1 MKVNIVEKYTAVVL
15 ELKGDILGGPKDAEF
30 GDSLRKLIAEGKK
43 NIIID
48 LKETGF
54 VNSSGLGMLIGG
66 YTTVKN
72 GGGELKLA
80 NATEKIESL
89 LVITKLTSVF
99 TNYTSVEDAVNSFS
113 NWSYIKDGS
122 AEIVCC
128 LSKRFS
134 KKYIYECRH
143 NL

>member
-1 MKVNIVEKYTAVVL
+1 MKINLVEKYTAAVL
-15 ELKGDILGGPKDAEF
+15 ELKGDITGTAKDMEF
-30 GDSLRKLIAEGKK
+30 SETLRKLLAEGKK

-72 GGGELKLA
+72 GGGDLKLA

-89 LVITKLTSVF
+89 LVITKLTSIF
-99 TNYTSVEDAVNSFS
+99 ENYNSVDEAVKSF
-113 NWSYIKDGS
+113 K
-122 AEIVCC
+122 
-128 LSKRFS
+128 
-134 KKYIYECRH
+134 
-143 NL
+143 

>member
-1 MKVNIVEKYTAVVL
+1 MKINLVEKYTAAVI
-15 ELKGDILGGPKDAEF
+15 EIKGNITAAVTDQDFNNTLV
-30 GDSLRKLIAEGKK
+30 KLIAEGKK

-54 VNSSGLGMLIGG
+54 VNSTGLGMLIRG

-80 NATEKIESL
+80 NATEKIENL

-99 TNYTSVEDAVNSFS
+99 TNYKSVDEAVKSF
-113 NWSYIKDGS
+113 G
-122 AEIVCC
+122 
-128 LSKRFS
+128 
-134 KKYIYECRH
+134 
-143 NL
+143 

>member
-1 MKVNIVEKYTAVVL
+1 MKLTTYDKYTAVVV
-15 ELKGDILGGPKDAEF
+15 ELKGDITGTAKDMEF
-30 GDSLRKLIAEGKK
+30 SDTLHKLIAEGKK

-72 GGGELKLA
+72 GGGDLKLA

-99 TNYTSVEDAVNSFS
+99 SNYTSVEEAVKSFS
-113 NWSYIKDGS
+113 
-122 AEIVCC
+122 
-128 LSKRFS
+128 
-134 KKYIYECRH
+134 
-143 NL
+143 